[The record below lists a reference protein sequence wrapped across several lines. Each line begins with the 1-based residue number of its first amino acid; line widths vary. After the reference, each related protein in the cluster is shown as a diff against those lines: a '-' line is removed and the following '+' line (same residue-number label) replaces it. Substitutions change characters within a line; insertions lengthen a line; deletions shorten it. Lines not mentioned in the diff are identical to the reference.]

1 MSANNNKLADQPWSG
16 SATAIAQLSDLCAR
30 QIDAGIEEAFGEIS
44 DLSQSL
50 LRAAGYASDLG
61 AARKDP
67 QHHAAVCRPEQVL
80 ESMSEAM
87 SLALVKLQFADRL
100 GQRLSNVRDNLAR
113 LAELMSSPD
122 VSVTEKSWSD
132 FLVDV
137 RASFT
142 MEDERRIFDA
152 IVGNSAEKSGSGTA
166 GIPEIFG
173 GDRVDEH

>member
-1 MSANNNKLADQPWSG
+1 
-16 SATAIAQLSDLCAR
+16 
-30 QIDAGIEEAFGEIS
+30 
-44 DLSQSL
+44 
-50 LRAAGYASDLG
+50 
-61 AARKDP
+61 
-67 QHHAAVCRPEQVL
+67 
-80 ESMSEAM
+80 MSEAM